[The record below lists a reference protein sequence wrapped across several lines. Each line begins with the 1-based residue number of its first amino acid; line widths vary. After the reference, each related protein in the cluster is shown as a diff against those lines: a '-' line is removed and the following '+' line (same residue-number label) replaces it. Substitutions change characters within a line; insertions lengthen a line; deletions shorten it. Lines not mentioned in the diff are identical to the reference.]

1 MPPNRFVE
9 MFTRGGRRGR
19 TADDEGGDR
28 RGATGRSEES
38 TRHTHARPT
47 SAGAMTS
54 FSRVALISVDGTA
67 DGSGVAPERS
77 DAEMGL
83 TTGFTPR
90 RRLPS
95 ADDRRRRA
103 ASAGMELGNLKQEL
117 GGGARDGGQQKA
129 PNTQQQQ
136 QRHAGFLLPL
146 PPLPARLRRRTST
159 ANGCGS
165 GANTP
170 HSRRGDSESSHSTLA
185 VDATA
190 ADVPP
195 ADPAPPRPPSLL
207 RAVPQWWRVAILWF
221 KSELSVFSFLPLL
234 FSGEKGKQEERAHP
248 FCRPRN

>member
-1 MPPNRFVE
+1 
-9 MFTRGGRRGR
+9 
-19 TADDEGGDR
+19 
-28 RGATGRSEES
+28 
-38 TRHTHARPT
+38 
-47 SAGAMTS
+47 MTS

-129 PNTQQQQ
+129 PNTQQQ